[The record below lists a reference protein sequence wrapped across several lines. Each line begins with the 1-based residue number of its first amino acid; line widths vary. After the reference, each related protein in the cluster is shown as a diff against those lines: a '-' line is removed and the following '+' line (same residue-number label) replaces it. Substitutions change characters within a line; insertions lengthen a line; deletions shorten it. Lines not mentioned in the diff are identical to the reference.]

1 MSGSDSDYA
10 SDHSDVKGHCRCIV
24 KHEALHADE
33 LSLDIGGT
41 VKRLVL
47 DPRSSRLELLFQ
59 IQYLNYFVDA

>member
-1 MSGSDSDYA
+1 MSASDSDYA

-41 VKRLVL
+41 VPK
-47 DPRSSRLELLFQ
+47 SIIF
-59 IQYLNYFVDA
+59 IKT

>member
-1 MSGSDSDYA
+1 MNFKKAEMSGSDSDYA

-41 VKRLVL
+41 VTRLVL
-47 DPRSSRLELLFQ
+47 NPRMMFE
-59 IQYLNYFVDA
+59 IQYLN

>member
-41 VKRLVL
+41 VTRLVL
-47 DPRSSRLELLFQ
+47 NSR
-59 IQYLNYFVDA
+59 IIHDV

>member
-41 VKRLVL
+41 VKRLE
-47 DPRSSRLELLFQ
+47 S
-59 IQYLNYFVDA
+59 